1 METIKKWIYV
11 KPDLITK
18 FTSEFTGCMLFHL
31 IGSLNPTAECN
42 AIALMTL
49 VFFTAKLSGGH
60 LNPAIS
66 CVFNIL
72 GYTNP
77 IELFVYISAQITGSI
92 VGALWLSTVIPT
104 LTIGA
109 NNTDVLYNGC
119 FVPDESLSLSRIVA
133 AEALGT
139 YSFAIIVFSV
149 VWYTQQKKG
158 YGTIGPIMIGLS
170 LLSPALAFGRLTGA
184 AFNPARTIASYFV
197 YKCVSGRLVGCYI
210 GGQMLGSFLAALTI
224 IPWYGISEDSWYIS
238 WIQRE
243 LLYIMSV
250 YQQQSIQLNASNL
263 NEHNC

>member
-1 METIKKWIYV
+1 METIQNWICV

-18 FTSEFTGCMLFHL
+18 FSSEFMGCMLFHL

-42 AIALMTL
+42 AVALMTL

-66 CVFNIL
+66 WIFSIL

-77 IELFVYISAQITGSI
+77 IELCVYMCAQISGCI
-92 VGALWLSTVIPT
+92 VGALWLSAIIPG
-104 LTIGA
+104 LAIGGD
-109 NNTDVLYNGC
+109 NTGVMYNGC
-119 FVPDESLSLSRIVA
+119 FTPQESLSLPRIVA
-133 AEALGT
+133 VEALGT
-139 YSFAIIVFSV
+139 YSFALIVFSV

-158 YGTIGPIMIGLS
+158 YGTIGPIMVGLS
-170 LLSPALAFGRLTGA
+170 LLSPALAFGRFSGG
-184 AFNPARTIASYFV
+184 AFNPARTLASYIV
-197 YKCVSGRLVGCYI
+197 YHCVPGRVVGCYI

-224 IPWYGISEDSWYIS
+224 IPWYGISADSWYMQLIH
-238 WIQRE
+238 RE